1 MTTSWRSAASGGS
14 AGCGASSP
22 ARNPRRG
29 RHRPAGRTSRWRDRV
44 TAGTPHPLDPLTA
57 GEFRRVA
64 AVLRRERGVGEG
76 WRFASVELAEP
87 AKDSLRA
94 APAGREG
101 GLAVPPRREA
111 LAVCWNTGDGQAY
124 RAVVS
129 LADGTVTSWEH
140 LPGQQP
146 NMTVDEWHECDEM
159 LRAHP
164 QLVAALARRGITDM
178 SLVLTDAWAYGAA
191 LVPERYRG
199 LRLGWSDVWHRG
211 SDDGN
216 PYAHHVTGL
225 HPVVDLN
232 RMTLLELEDS
242 LDAGDEAAEPPDVMG
257 EYLPKL
263 IPMPLREVKPLHVS
277 QPDGVSFTLQGREL
291 SWQNWRLRVGFNYR
305 EGLVLHTVGF

>member
-57 GEFRRVA
+57 SEFRRVA
-64 AVLRRERGVGEG
+64 AVLRRERGVGAG
-76 WRFASVELAEP
+76 WRFASIELAEP
-87 AKDSLRA
+87 SKDAL
-94 APAGREG
+94 PAMLAG
-101 GLAVPPRREA
+101 GRREA

-124 RAVVS
+124 RALVS
-129 LADGTVTSWEH
+129 LAGDAVVSWEH

-146 NMTVDEWHECDEM
+146 NMTADEWHECDEM
-159 LRAHP
+159 LREHP
-164 QLVAALARRGITDM
+164 RLAAALARRGITDL
-178 SLVLTDAWAYGAA
+178 SLVLTDVWAYPPS

-199 LRLGWSDVWHRG
+199 LRLGWSDVWCRG
-211 SDDGN
+211 SEQGS
-216 PYAHHVTGL
+216 PYAHHLSGL

-232 RMTLLELEDS
+232 RMELLELED
-242 LDAGDEAAEPPDVMG
+242 EPPGPGPAGRPEVMG

-263 IPMPLREVKPLHVS
+263 IGVPLRDVRPLHVS
-277 QPDGVSFTLQGREL
+277 QPEGVSFTLDGYLL
-291 SWQNWRLRVGFNYR
+291 SWQNWRLRLGFNYR
-305 EGLVLHTVGF
+305 E